1 MKKQCLNPFLP
12 ANEYVPDPE
21 PHVFGDRVYVYGS
34 HDRFGAPMFCVNDYV
49 CWSAPADNLADWRYE
64 GVIYRKKQDPK
75 NRAGLLL
82 LFAPDGHIWGTK
94 KGDSFAFDPAVLT
107 DDDGRIWLYS
117 GFATELPAIVTG
129 GKKLTYAGGEV
140 AELSADMKTLKSQ
153 PKLLFPK
160 KGKGSFQNHEFFE
173 ASSIR
178 KINGRYYFVYSFRHN
193 HELCYAVSDAPD
205 GDFRFGGTLVSN
217 GDIFPETVQGEKG
230 ARNYIGNNHGGMC
243 CIQGQWYI
251 FYHRHTNR
259 SSYSRQACAQPL
271 AIEADG
277 TIGQAE
283 LTSCGLNGGPLLGR
297 GWYEARICCH
307 LWSREGTGRYD
318 CRFPKIRF
326 RKHPSLTQSRSK
338 PGKKVWQYI
347 KNMRDGSTAGYKYFR
362 TENLK
367 AVEVEVRTRTAGK
380 MEISDT
386 PEFERTA
393 GVIEIKPSGKFER
406 YRGKVRLEDGVRA
419 LYFRYRGSGAC
430 DFRAFRL
437 IPGP

>member
-49 CWSAPADNLADWRYE
+49 CWSASVDNLADWRYE

-140 AELSADMKTLKSQ
+140 AELSADMKTLKSE

-178 KINGRYYFVYSFRHN
+178 KINGRYYFVYSSRHN
-193 HELCYAVSDAPD
+193 HELCYAISDAPD

-259 SSYSRQACAQPL
+259 SSYSRQACARPL

-318 CRFPKIRF
+318 CGFRKSASGSIRF
-326 RKHPSLTQSRSK
+326 LHRAGANRERRS
-338 PGKKVWQYI
+338 
-347 KNMRDGSTAGYKYFR
+347 GSILKICGTGALPDISTSGQR
-362 TENLK
+362 T
-367 AVEVEVRTRTAGK
+367 
-380 MEISDT
+380 
-386 PEFERTA
+386 
-393 GVIEIKPSGKFER
+393 
-406 YRGKVRLEDGVRA
+406 
-419 LYFRYRGSGAC
+419 
-430 DFRAFRL
+430 
-437 IPGP
+437 